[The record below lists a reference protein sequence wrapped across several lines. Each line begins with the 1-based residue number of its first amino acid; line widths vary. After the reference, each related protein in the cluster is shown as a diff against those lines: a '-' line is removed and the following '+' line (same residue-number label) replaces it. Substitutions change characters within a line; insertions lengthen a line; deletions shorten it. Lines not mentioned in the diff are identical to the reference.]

1 MTTRMMTPRRTTTSD
16 MRYAAGILLVAP
28 TGRILLLR
36 RSDDGTWAL
45 PGGMV
50 EPTDAAPPYAA
61 LRELAEETGHQGPV
75 DMERAS
81 LDVTRSP
88 EGLVYWTFGGQVPRE
103 FRPRLNAEHTAAGW
117 FAVGALPAPLH
128 PGVARLLVRLG

>member
-1 MTTRMMTPRRTTTSD
+1 MA
-16 MRYAAGILLVAP
+16 RYAAGILVVAHS
-28 TGRILLLR
+28 GRVLLLR

-61 LRELAEETGHQGPV
+61 LRELMEETGYTGPV

-88 EGLVYWTFGGQVPRE
+88 EGLVFWSFGGRVQRE
-103 FRPRLNAEHTAAGW
+103 FRPKLNDEHTAAGW
-117 FAVGALPAPLH
+117 YAAESLPTPLH
-128 PGVARLLVRLG
+128 PGVARLFARLGLVSAKDA

>member
-1 MTTRMMTPRRTTTSD
+1 MN
-16 MRYAAGILLVAP
+16 AAGILLVAP
-28 TGRILLLR
+28 SGRVLLLR

-61 LRELAEETGHQGPV
+61 LRELAEETGYRGMV
-75 DMERAS
+75 NLERAS

-88 EGLVYWTFGGQVPRE
+88 TGLVFWTFGGRAPRE
-103 FRPRLNAEHTAAGW
+103 FRVRLNPEHTDAGW
-117 FAVGALPAPLH
+117 FHAHALPAPLH
-128 PGVARLLVRLG
+128 PGVIRLFQRLGYG